1 MSDETNWVTS
11 QIEITRRIHPM
22 TDAISTRLAE
32 LLNGQL
38 SERQLTNAEALTIAA
53 LLIQDIASPT
63 QPDDKEKS

>member
-1 MSDETNWVTS
+1 MSDETNWVTA
-11 QIEITRRIHPM
+11 QIEITKRIHPM

-38 SERQLTNAEALTIAA
+38 SERQLTNAEALMIAT

>member
-1 MSDETNWVTS
+1 
-11 QIEITRRIHPM
+11 M